1 MVGASSSRMV
11 NHWVPSIM
19 SSFGRV
25 SGQAPAR
32 LLILLLLAAELP
44 GGHLLDDIP
53 LVGLHLDSNWLSLA
67 GDVPVTV

>member
-1 MVGASSSRMV
+1 MPPLAGWSTIGS
-11 NHWVPSIM
+11 HQDDLM

-32 LLILLLLAAELP
+32 LPVLFLLAAELP
-44 GGHLLDDIP
+44 A
-53 LVGLHLDSNWLSLA
+53 GLHIDSNWLSLA

>member
-1 MVGASSSRMV
+1 
-11 NHWVPSIM
+11 M

-53 LVGLHLDSNWLSLA
+53 LVGLHIDSNWLSLA